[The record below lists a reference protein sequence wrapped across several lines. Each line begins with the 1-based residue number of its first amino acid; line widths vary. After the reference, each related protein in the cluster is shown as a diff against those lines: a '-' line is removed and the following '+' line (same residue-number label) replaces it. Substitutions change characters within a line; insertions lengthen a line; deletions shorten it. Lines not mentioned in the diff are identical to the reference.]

1 MAKNIDEAKTSV
13 VRGYLFDAAAR
24 IYQLLPFGMNQSTT
38 AAWIATATTVY
49 LYCCYGRFYNS
60 WLALKKSNTDDCT
73 YVQHSDVSLSNR
85 KNPPTLWKKFVPFL
99 DIALHA
105 LNGFASQSL
114 FLFWGYHTSCIKWR
128 CLPMLTPK
136 LWRCRAKK
144 KGTSTRIAFNIG
156 RQIHLMGRS
165 PKHL

>member
-24 IYQLLPFGMNQSTT
+24 IYQLLPFRMNQSTT
-38 AAWIATATTVY
+38 AAWVAPATTVY

-60 WLALKKSNTDDCT
+60 WPALRNSSTDDCT
-73 YVQHSDVSLSNR
+73 DVQHSGVSLLSR

-105 LNGFASQSL
+105 LSGFASQSL
-114 FLFWGYHTSCIKWR
+114 FIFWDITIHALSGFASQCSRQSCGAAEPRKKER
-128 CLPMLTPK
+128 QNDLLLTLGGK
-136 LWRCRAKK
+136 
-144 KGTSTRIAFNIG
+144 ST
-156 RQIHLMGRS
+156 
-165 PKHL
+165 